1 MSIYNYNLAKELT
14 DVLKA
19 KFGFEEFYPIQG
31 KVLKPALDG
40 RDIIA
45 KSRTGTGKTLVL
57 PLVQRLIDNGVRP
70 RRNRCQVIVMEP
82 TRELAK
88 QVASEIEKLT
98 DRFSVGTAY
107 GGASYQEQERMLSAG
122 VDFLIAT
129 PGRLLDFLERGTL
142 SLAETKVVVL
152 DESDEMLRRGF
163 QEDIEKIFQACPDRT
178 QTMLF
183 SATLP
188 PWVKS
193 VSKQYLKEPLLV
205 DTVGSTSATQT
216 SLTVSHKAISGPA
229 DALERAALIGSLIKT
244 HTATPNGRVIVFCEK
259 KSDVDALCN
268 GAALGIRKSFNHIHI
283 LHTYAHTSNRGLMMI
298 SLLIIIFRG

>member
-1 MSIYNYNLAKELT
+1 MNIHQFGLAEELT
-14 DVLKA
+14 STLKA
-19 KFGFEEFYPIQG
+19 KFGFEEFYPIQA
-31 KVLKPALDG
+31 KVLKPALEG

-45 KSRTGTGKTLVL
+45 KSRTGTGKTLAFVL
-57 PLVQRLIDNGVRP
+57 PLVQRLIDNGERP
-70 RRNRCQVIVMEP
+70 RRNRCQVIIMEP

-88 QVASEIEKLT
+88 QVAAEIEKLT

-107 GGASYQEQERMLSAG
+107 GGSPYGEQERMLSRG

-142 SLAETKVVVL
+142 SLSETKVVVL

-163 QEDIEKIFQACPDRT
+163 QEDIEKVFGAAADRS

-188 PWVKS
+188 PWVNS
-193 VSKQYLKEPLLV
+193 VAGKYLKTPLLI
-205 DTVGSTSATQT
+205 DTVGSSNATQT
-216 SLTVSHKAISGPA
+216 SLTISHKAISGPS
-229 DALERAALIGSLIKT
+229 DPIERAALIGSLIKQ
-244 HTATPNGRVIVFCEK
+244 HTSTPNGRVIIFCEK

-268 GAALGIRKSFNHIHI
+268 GAALGMRKLSISSSFIPI
-283 LHTYAHTSNRGLMMI
+283 ITYSIQFYHMYL
-298 SLLIIIFRG
+298 